1 MVIGM
6 KPLALGHAMPRHRPK
21 AVSVAMIAGMLLVL
35 TPAML
40 MVPSAIAEKT
50 TDQQAA
56 LARIATRATLAAD
69 KARSR
74 NDRAGAVAQ
83 AERAVAAM
91 PYAADYRRMLGDAY
105 LAAGRFRSAEAAFA
119 DALSLQ
125 PDQPQAVLGLVL
137 SKIALGQSAAAQEM
151 LATHQSVLAVS
162 DYGLALALA
171 GDPKAAADVLTQAV
185 RQHEAN
191 GKIRQNLALALA
203 LSGRWDDARAMAA
216 VDLPPDLVNQ
226 RVAQWAVLAKPEAA
240 WTQVA
245 SLMGITPQRDA
256 GQPQALA
263 LAPTAPVYEQAQL
276 AAALPSSPLPQ
287 AGASP
292 VADRAATDP
301 AMGQGG
307 TGQRDAGLTS
317 AFLPPPPA
325 TSLVLRPATG
335 ARARPANGAR
345 GYVVQIGAFRSPK
358 AAAMGWRQAAAR
370 WAVLRRHDARQAR
383 VQLTKGDFYRLSV
396 GGFATRSA
404 AGQLCAGIRAKGGQ
418 CFVRALTPADGI
430 RWAAR
435 ADQAP
440 PRLLALR

>member
-1 MVIGM
+1 M
-6 KPLALGHAMPRHRPK
+6 KTLVMAQAMRRYRPK
-21 AVSVAMIAGMLLVL
+21 AVSVAMRAGMLALL

-50 TDQQAA
+50 TAQQAA
-56 LARIATRATLAAD
+56 LARIAKRAVLAAD

-74 NDRAGAVAQ
+74 NDRAGVVAQ

-105 LAAGRFRSAEAAFA
+105 LAAGRFRSAETAFA
-119 DALSLQ
+119 DAPSLQ
-125 PDQPQAVLGLVL
+125 PDQPKAVLGIVL

-151 LATHQSVLAVS
+151 LATHQSALAVS

-185 RQHEAN
+185 RHHEAN

-203 LSGRWDDARAMAA
+203 LSGRWDEARAMAA

-226 RVAQWAVLAKPEAA
+226 RVAQWAGLAKPEAA

-245 SLMGITPQRDA
+245 SLMGITPQPDA

-263 LAPTAPVYEQAQL
+263 LALAPAAPVRGQAQL
-276 AAALPSSPLPQ
+276 AAALPSSIMPQ
-287 AGASP
+287 TGVRP
-292 VADRAATDP
+292 VADRSGIDP

-307 TGQRDAGLTS
+307 TGQGDAGLAS
-317 AFLPPPPA
+317 AFLPPPPS
-325 TSLVLRPATG
+325 TSLVLRPAKG
-335 ARARPANGAR
+335 AQMRSVGGAR

-358 AAAMGWRQAAAR
+358 AAAIGWRKASAR
-370 WAVLRRHDARQAR
+370 WAVLRRHDVRQAR

-418 CFVRALTPADGI
+418 CFVRTLTPADGI

>member
-56 LARIATRATLAAD
+56 LARIATRAALAVD

-105 LAAGRFRSAEAAFA
+105 LAAGRFRSAETAFA

-171 GDPKAAADVLTQAV
+171 G
-185 RQHEAN
+185 
-191 GKIRQNLALALA
+191 
-203 LSGRWDDARAMAA
+203 
-216 VDLPPDLVNQ
+216 
-226 RVAQWAVLAKPEAA
+226 
-240 WTQVA
+240 
-245 SLMGITPQRDA
+245 
-256 GQPQALA
+256 
-263 LAPTAPVYEQAQL
+263 
-276 AAALPSSPLPQ
+276 
-287 AGASP
+287 
-292 VADRAATDP
+292 
-301 AMGQGG
+301 
-307 TGQRDAGLTS
+307 
-317 AFLPPPPA
+317 
-325 TSLVLRPATG
+325 
-335 ARARPANGAR
+335 
-345 GYVVQIGAFRSPK
+345 
-358 AAAMGWRQAAAR
+358 
-370 WAVLRRHDARQAR
+370 
-383 VQLTKGDFYRLSV
+383 
-396 GGFATRSA
+396 
-404 AGQLCAGIRAKGGQ
+404 
-418 CFVRALTPADGI
+418 
-430 RWAAR
+430 
-435 ADQAP
+435 
-440 PRLLALR
+440 